1 VAAITPSAT
10 VSTDA
15 KAKALRAA
23 GEPVIGFGAG
33 EPDFPT
39 PPHIVE
45 AAVQACGDQRNHRYT
60 PAPGLPE
67 LREAVAAKTLRDSGL
82 EVSPQQVIITAGGK
96 HAVYNALLSL
106 LDPGD
111 EVILPA
117 PYWTTYPEP
126 VAMVGARPV
135 VVRTHV
141 DSDYR
146 VTVEQLEAARTP
158 RTKLLI
164 FVSPSNPTGS
174 VYPPDEIEA
183 IGSWAAEHGI
193 WVLTD
198 EIYEHLTYDDHR
210 HVSLPVVAPAAA
222 ERCVVINGVAK
233 TYAMTGWRV
242 GWIIAPQQVASAAA
256 ALQSHQ
262 TSNVSNVSQRA
273 ALAAVSGPLDAV
285 VEMRLQFDRRRRTMH
300 GMLSQIPGID
310 CPLPQGAF
318 YAFPSLEQVM
328 ERPVA
333 GRKVGSSLELA
344 DLLLS
349 EANVAVVAGEAF
361 GAPGCMR
368 LSFALADDDLAEGVG
383 RIVDYLS

>member
-1 VAAITPSAT
+1 MAAITPSAT

-45 AAVQACGDQRNHRYT
+45 AAVRACQDQRNHRYS

-96 HAVYNALLSL
+96 HAVYNALLTL

-126 VAMVGARPV
+126 VTMVGARPV
-135 VVRTHV
+135 VVQTHV
-141 DSDYR
+141 DSGYR
-146 VTVEQLEAARTP
+146 VTIEQLEAVRTP

-174 VYPPDEIEA
+174 VYPPEEIEA
-183 IGSWAAEHGI
+183 IGGWAAEHGI

-210 HVSLPVVAPAAA
+210 HVSLPAVAPAAA

-273 ALAAVSGPLDAV
+273 ALAAVSGPLGAV

-318 YAFPSLEQVM
+318 YAFPSLERVM

-361 GAPGCMR
+361 GAPGCVR

>member
-1 VAAITPSAT
+1 MAAIAPSAT
-10 VSTDA
+10 VGTDA

-45 AAVQACGDQRNHRYT
+45 AAVQACGDQRNHRYSPT
-60 PAPGLPE
+60 PGLPE

-96 HAVYNALLSL
+96 HAVYNALLTL

-117 PYWTTYPEP
+117 PYWPTYPEP
-126 VAMVGARPV
+126 TAMVGARSV
-135 VVRTHV
+135 VVQTGV
-141 DSDYR
+141 DSGYR

-164 FVSPSNPTGS
+164 FTSPSNPTGS
-174 VYPPDEIEA
+174 VYPPGEIEA
-183 IGSWAAEHGI
+183 IGNWAAAHGI

-242 GWIIAPQQVASAAA
+242 GWIIAPPQVAAAAA

-262 TSNVSNVSQRA
+262 TSNVSNVAQQA

-285 VEMRLQFDRRRRTMH
+285 VEMRSSFDRRRRTMH
-300 GMLSQIPGID
+300 GLLSQIPGIN

-318 YAFPSLEQVM
+318 YAFPSLEGVM
-328 ERPVA
+328 RRPIA
-333 GRKVGSSLELA
+333 GRTVSSSLELA
-344 DLLLS
+344 ELLLA
-349 EANVAVVAGEAF
+349 EAKVAVVAGEAF
-361 GAPGCMR
+361 GAPGCVR
-368 LSFALADDDLAEGVG
+368 LSFALADEDLADGVG
-383 RIVDYLS
+383 RIVDFLS